1 MRQIVEGMKYLSNK
15 KIMHRY
21 INLDN
26 FLIKYEDEN
35 EKKNNNKMKAK
46 IKIID
51 FGFSTHLKKGDLAGS
66 TLGCPIN
73 MSPILLRKLNS
84 SGNYKKIGYNE
95 KEDI

>member
-1 MRQIVEGMKYLSNK
+1 
-15 KIMHRY
+15 
-21 INLDN
+21 
-26 FLIKYEDEN
+26 
-35 EKKNNNKMKAK
+35 MKAK

-84 SGNYKKIGYNE
+84 SGNYNKIGYNE
-95 KEDI
+95 K